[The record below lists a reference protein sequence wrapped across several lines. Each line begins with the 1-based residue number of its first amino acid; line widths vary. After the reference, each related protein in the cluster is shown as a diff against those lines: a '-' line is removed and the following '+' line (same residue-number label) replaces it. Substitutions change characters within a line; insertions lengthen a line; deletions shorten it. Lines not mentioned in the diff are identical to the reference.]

1 MNKIPK
7 RTFSFDEFQSKIKMS
22 ESIEEIGFKRYMD
35 EFEENVDD
43 LGEGEKVNT
52 SNIKTEEEP
61 PAEQPAPTPEPK
73 DETETLSKPIDT
85 GNKEDVTIDEI
96 NLKMTTIKSYLNML
110 QTIVASVDKVPIDK
124 STKEKILKLY
134 NIVQNIS

>member
-43 LGEGEKVNT
+43 LGEGEKVDT
-52 SNIKTEEEP
+52 TDIKAEEEP
-61 PAEQPAPTPEPK
+61 PVEEPSSTPEPK

-96 NLKMTTIKSYLNML
+96 NLKLGTVTNYLKIL
-110 QTIVASVDKVPIDK
+110 QNIVSSVDKVPLDK